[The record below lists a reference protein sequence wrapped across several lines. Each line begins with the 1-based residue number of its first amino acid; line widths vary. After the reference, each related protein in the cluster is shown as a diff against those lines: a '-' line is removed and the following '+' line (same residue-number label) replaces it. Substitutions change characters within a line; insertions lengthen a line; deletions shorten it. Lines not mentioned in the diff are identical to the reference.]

1 LHYFPKQDLFDE
13 VTDVNGWYDNYAF
26 LHELAIDYRIK
37 SIQSAQ
43 LKYKKYYPD
52 HQARKVFDDLLG
64 FRSLCDNYDDVFE
77 LKKYEKIRV
86 EDMSFGKAE
95 DDGYRGV
102 HAYFQLDNYH
112 YPIEIQYNTYF
123 DRQFNNWLHKY
134 FYKKGYQSS
143 TGRYLRELYECAKIL
158 TEKEF
163 KEALQHVLSGSK
175 GC

>member
-1 LHYFPKQDLFDE
+1 MR
-13 VTDVNGWYDNYAF
+13 N
-26 LHELAIDYRIK
+26 IIRI
-37 SIQSAQ
+37 
-43 LKYKKYYPD
+43 
-52 HQARKVFDDLLG
+52 
-64 FRSLCDNYDDVFE
+64 
-77 LKKYEKIRV
+77 
-86 EDMSFGKAE
+86 
-95 DDGYRGV
+95 
-102 HAYFQLDNYH
+102 NYH

-123 DRQFNNWLHKY
+123 DRQFNNWLHRY